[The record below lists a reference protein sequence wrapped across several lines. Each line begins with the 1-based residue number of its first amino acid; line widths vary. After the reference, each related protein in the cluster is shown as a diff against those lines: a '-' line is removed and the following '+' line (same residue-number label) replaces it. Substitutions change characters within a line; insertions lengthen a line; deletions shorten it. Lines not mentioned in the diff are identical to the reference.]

1 MNENHQAELIR
12 TLYPLVTAGGVSLK
26 DLAEKL
32 GFSSGHALRAKAYRL
47 GATGK
52 GDLGRD
58 VLDTLNEDGIDPM
71 DFVGE
76 FIQEPEDEV
85 DTSESQVVTV
95 LPSRTITV
103 DSKVHRQM
111 KMDYSEWGG
120 TNLSQ
125 AQMASK
131 YGLTKQEF
139 AKYKSIHGWT
149 KAEDGYTDEEIM
161 ESDVEELAAALVERR
176 ARLQKTV
183 VEQQV
188 QRDAKDAAKW
198 RSLKAGV
205 WEPFIEAS
213 ESPIA
218 YDVPKVKFTPK
229 NRTPKRKLIINA
241 NDWQIGELAQKS
253 ELVRGEDWS
262 TDAAK
267 KAIVKYAERIAE
279 HVHYSGYDYDEA
291 YICSLGDLGH
301 GLNGFTA
308 HGTHLE
314 VDSVRQEQVQAIL
327 FCLRTLID
335 SVRQLVPHVNV
346 HHVEGNHLGFTATLI
361 FDQVAAWYGGENP
374 VKDVNVVSNYLPVQ
388 YVPVAGKT
396 LLVLYHGKTGGPSK
410 GMAASGTRRERDA
423 YHLIMEGVRKYPN
436 HTNVNL
442 LTGHVHHRIL
452 EEFSDVTIHTL
463 GTIVAGDHY
472 ADQNLLT
479 GSLPT
484 QNIMELDP
492 ETGLITSIPITVVS
506 K

>member
-1 MNENHQAELIR
+1 
-12 TLYPLVTAGGVSLK
+12 LVTAGGVALK
-26 DLAEKL
+26 TLAEKL

-52 GDLGRD
+52 GDLGRE
-58 VLDTLNEDGIDPM
+58 VLDTLNEDGIDPL

-76 FIQEPEDEV
+76 FLLDSTEEEV
-85 DTSESQVVTV
+85 DEPVCEAKQCPGHVVTV
-95 LPSRTITV
+95 LPNRTITV
-103 DSKVHRQM
+103 ASETHRQM

-125 AQMASK
+125 AQMAAK

-139 AKYKSIHGWT
+139 SKYKTIHGWT

-161 ESDVEELAAALVERR
+161 EADVDELAKALVERR
-176 ARLQKTV
+176 ALLQKTV
-183 VEQQV
+183 VDRQIQK
-188 QRDAKDAAKW
+188 DAKDAAKW
-198 RSLKAGV
+198 RSLQAGV
-205 WEPFIEAS
+205 WKPFVDAS
-213 ESPIA
+213 ESPIP
-218 YDVPKVKFTPK
+218 YDVPKVKFSPRKT
-229 NRTPKRKLIINA
+229 NPKRKLIVNA
-241 NDWQIGELAQKS
+241 NDWQIGELAQRS
-253 ELVRGEDWS
+253 ELVRGEDWN
-262 TDAAK
+262 TEIAK
-267 KAIVKYAERIAE
+267 NAIVKYAEKIAD
-279 HVHYSGYDYDEA
+279 HIHYSGYDYDEA
-291 YICSLGDLGH
+291 YLCSLGDLGH

-314 VDSVRQEQVQAIL
+314 VDSTRQEQVKAIL

-335 SVRQLVPHVNV
+335 SLRQLVPFVNV
-346 HHVEGNHLGFTATLI
+346 HHVEGNHLGFTSTLI
-361 FDQVAAWYGGENP
+361 FDQVSAWYGGENP
-374 VKDVNVVSNYLPVQ
+374 VKDVAVVNNYLPVQ

-396 LLVLYHGKTGGPSK
+396 LLVLYHGKTGGPSR
-410 GMAASGTRRERDA
+410 GMATSGTRRERDA

-472 ADQNLLT
+472 ADQNMLT
-479 GSLPT
+479 GSVPT